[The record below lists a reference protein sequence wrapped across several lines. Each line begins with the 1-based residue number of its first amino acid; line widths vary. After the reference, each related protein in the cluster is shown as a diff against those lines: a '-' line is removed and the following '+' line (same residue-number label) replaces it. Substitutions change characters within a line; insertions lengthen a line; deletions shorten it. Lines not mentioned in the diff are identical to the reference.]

1 MKFPPNMNGEYMTE
15 KKDTWTIEELIAL
28 TDEVQKGEVE
38 FQGKPFNFQ
47 WCELVEGEEPK
58 VAMPEGDL
66 TDEETNKAYQDIAT
80 ERVLAMIEKANE
92 KNPSGTTLGR
102 DSWSKLPST
111 IRWSISSLIIGGS
124 QDVSTNFRKLDE
136 DSS

>member
-1 MKFPPNMNGEYMTE
+1 MTKNE
-15 KKDTWTIEELIAL
+15 VWTIEELIAL

-47 WCELVEGEEPK
+47 WCELTEGEEPK
-58 VAMPEGDL
+58 IAMPEGDL

-80 ERVLAMIEKANE
+80 ERVLAMVDKANE
-92 KNPSGTTLGR
+92 KNPSGTTLTR

-136 DSS
+136 GSS

>member
-1 MKFPPNMNGEYMTE
+1 MKGECMTE
-15 KKDTWTIEELIAL
+15 KKDTWSIEELVSL
-28 TDEVQKGEVE
+28 TDEVQTGEVE
-38 FQGKPFNFQ
+38 FQNKILNIQ
-47 WCELVEGEEPK
+47 WCELTEGEEPK
-58 VAMPEGDL
+58 IAMPEGDL
-66 TDEETNKAYQDIAT
+66 TEEETNKAYQDIAT
-80 ERVLAMIEKANE
+80 ERVLAMVDKANE
-92 KNPSGTTLGR
+92 KNPSGTTLAR

>member
-1 MKFPPNMNGEYMTE
+1 MTKNE
-15 KKDTWTIEELIAL
+15 VWTIEELIAL

-47 WCELVEGEEPK
+47 YCELTEGEEPK
-58 VAMPEGDL
+58 IAMPEGDL
-66 TDEETNKAYQDIAT
+66 TDEETNKAYQEIAT
-80 ERVLAMIEKANE
+80 ERVLAMVDKANE
-92 KNPSGTTLGR
+92 KNPSGATLER